1 MQAVHGSL
9 ERRSPEC
16 FNIVVLMKVVIN
28 RTHPV
33 VVFLQAL
40 SRAYI
45 YNERTRDHSQRLRGQ
60 GLARAYIYNVQLGNG
75 FQFPRP
81 QGLARAYIYNE
92 WGLRAGVLTEQTLMR
107 ARV

>member
-9 ERRSPEC
+9 ERRSPDC

-45 YNERTRDHSQRLRGQ
+45 YNEC
-60 GLARAYIYNVQLGNG
+60 
-75 FQFPRP
+75 
-81 QGLARAYIYNE
+81 
-92 WGLRAGVLTEQTLMR
+92 GLRAGVLTEQTLMR

>member
-60 GLARAYIYNVQLGNG
+60 T
-75 FQFPRP
+75 
-81 QGLARAYIYNE
+81 LARAYIYNE

>member
-9 ERRSPEC
+9 ERRSPDC

-45 YNERTRDHSQRLRGQ
+45 YNERAKAHSQRLRGQ
-60 GLARAYIYNVQLGNG
+60 GLARAYIYNEGGEGHSQQLRG
-75 FQFPRP
+75 
-81 QGLARAYIYNE
+81 
-92 WGLRAGVLTEQTLMR
+92 QTLMR